1 MRAVLIL
8 VSLALALALLAPLL
22 RRLTQRSP
30 GGRVHPSADGDAAAV
45 ILLDLAMPAMD
56 GNTFL
61 ERLVAQWEQTRP
73 IPPIVVITAAHDA
86 SNMPTAYIKGVVL
99 KPFHVRDLLDVVHNL
114 MT

>member
-1 MRAVLIL
+1 M
-8 VSLALALALLAPLL
+8 
-22 RRLTQRSP
+22 
-30 GGRVHPSADGDAAAV
+30 
-45 ILLDLAMPAMD
+45 ILLDLAMPSMD